1 MHLTGQL
8 IPESEGA
15 GEIRENVKA
24 HWLKEQ
30 RRKKAALVI
39 IISKKKKLIGFWAD
53 TYLGASHRMLN

>member
-39 IISKKKKLIGFWAD
+39 IISKKK
-53 TYLGASHRMLN
+53 S